1 MERGWADQVERRHR
15 AQRKR
20 SETAKDVEARAQ
32 AKLSRPEA
40 STPMAAVRKTPR
52 GCWDSLGLGRF
63 ELGTPRSKGDTTS
76 QQGLDSLGTI
86 LELGGRPGFRALR
99 EFILAARGEQNTAK
113 IRTGLRRL
121 AAKASS
127 VDDILLVGGLRVT
140 FLFRRD
146 LGGAWRDLQEATRKK
161 LVSEGKDVGRVLVG
175 LV

>member
-1 MERGWADQVERRHR
+1 
-15 AQRKR
+15 
-20 SETAKDVEARAQ
+20 
-32 AKLSRPEA
+32 
-40 STPMAAVRKTPR
+40 
-52 GCWDSLGLGRF
+52 
-63 ELGTPRSKGDTTS
+63 
-76 QQGLDSLGTI
+76 LDSLGTI